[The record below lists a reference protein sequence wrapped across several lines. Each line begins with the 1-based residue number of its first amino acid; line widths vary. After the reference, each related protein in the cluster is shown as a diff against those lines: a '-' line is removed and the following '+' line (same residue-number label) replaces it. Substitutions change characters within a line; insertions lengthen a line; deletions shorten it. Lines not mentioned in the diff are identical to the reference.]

1 VLIGTV
7 LLAAGGLW
15 LNRYG
20 LPPRVAAW
28 LPKPLAGRLSLMSR
42 KSEPAATAEA
52 PYYWGQR
59 AAEVDTATPRPGG
72 PLLDEAARRLIA
84 LPYCECKIRQRVEV
98 MGQQLAGAGNY
109 AQLATADIDRTRV
122 RWELKFQVGDRLA
135 SVQQVNDGRFFWS
148 RYDLPGRQTLGRVD
162 LRTLRDVQQRETS
175 IPPEAALRSWLAL
188 GGLSRLMQ
196 GLSDHFELGW
206 AQPRVVETTPVWVLV
221 GTWKPAALAR
231 LVPAAQSLIE
241 QRRPVPIDRLPAH
254 LPDLVVV
261 VLSRDPR
268 LPLFPYRVEYRRSRD
283 GLIRG
288 TEPPAAAPG
297 RESGR
302 DSGRSP
308 GNASANGGAGQ
319 GATGQGATGQGATGQ
334 SATGQGGNAADVSDV
349 SDESAGGGAGGSGA
363 GGSGAGGA
371 AQRGPDTAGGP
382 GFSDDPLQS
391 QRLENT
397 SELAVLDL
405 FEVNIE
411 TPPDPQGFVFQPP
424 ADQQA
429 MDETD
434 RFLAPWLATL
444 PPAS

>member
-1 VLIGTV
+1 MRNNLPSFRAVLMGTV
-7 LLAAGGLW
+7 LVAGFGFW
-15 LNRYG
+15 LIRQG
-20 LPPRVAAW
+20 VPPKVAAW
-28 LPKPLAGRLSLMSR
+28 LPKPVAGRLSLMSH
-42 KSEPAATAEA
+42 KSEPAGGSDS
-52 PYYWGQR
+52 PYFWGQQ
-59 AAEVDTATPRPGG
+59 AAAVDAATPRPGG
-72 PLLDEAARRLIA
+72 PLLDEAARRLVA
-84 LPYCECKIRQRVEV
+84 LPHCECKIRQRIEL
-98 MGQQLAGAGNY
+98 MGQQLAGAGSY
-109 AQLATADIDRTRV
+109 AQLATTEVDRTRV

-148 RYDLPGRQTLGRVD
+148 RFDLPGRQSLGRVD
-162 LRTLRDVQQRETS
+162 LRTLREVQQRESS

-188 GGLSRLMQ
+188 GGLSRLLQ

-231 LVPAAQSLIE
+231 LVPASQPLIE
-241 QRRPVPIDRLPAH
+241 QHRPVPIDRLPAH

-283 GLIRG
+283 GMIRG
-288 TEPPAAAPG
+288 TEPLVAVTKEG
-297 RESGR
+297 VRDKGERVDSETDNGER
-302 DSGRSP
+302 DSGASKSGDSRDSGSQENGKLARAGERS
-308 GNASANGGAGQ
+308 GGPEKA
-319 GATGQGATGQGATGQ
+319 
-334 SATGQGGNAADVSDV
+334 
-349 SDESAGGGAGGSGA
+349 
-363 GGSGAGGA
+363 
-371 AQRGPDTAGGP
+371 GP

-397 SELAVLDL
+397 AELAVLDL

-429 MDETD
+429 LDETD
-434 RFLAPWLATL
+434 RFLAPWLAAL

>member
-1 VLIGTV
+1 MGTV
-7 LLAAGGLW
+7 LVAGFGFW
-15 LNRYG
+15 LFRQG
-20 LPPRVAAW
+20 VPPKVAAW
-28 LPKPLAGRLSLMSR
+28 LPKTVAGRFSLMSR
-42 KSEPAATAEA
+42 KSEPVGGKDSPYFWGQQAAAVDAAT
-52 PYYWGQR
+52 PL
-59 AAEVDTATPRPGG
+59 PGG
-72 PLLDEAARRLIA
+72 PLLDEAARRLVA
-84 LPYCECKIRQRVEV
+84 LPHCECKIRQRVEL

-109 AQLATADIDRTRV
+109 AQLSTTEVDRTRV

-148 RYDLPGRQTLGRVD
+148 RFDLPGRQSLGRVD
-162 LRTLRDVQQRETS
+162 LRTLREVQQRESS

-188 GGLSRLMQ
+188 GGLSRLLQ

-231 LVPAAQSLIE
+231 LVPASQPLIE
-241 QRRPVPIDRLPAH
+241 QHRPVPIDRLPSH

-283 GLIRG
+283 GMIRG
-288 TEPPAAAPG
+288 TEPLVAATSDNDLSDN
-297 RESGR
+297 RKSDNDSR
-302 DSGRSP
+302 DNGKPTRAGERS
-308 GNASANGGAGQ
+308 GGAGK
-319 GATGQGATGQGATGQ
+319 A
-334 SATGQGGNAADVSDV
+334 V
-349 SDESAGGGAGGSGA
+349 
-363 GGSGAGGA
+363 
-371 AQRGPDTAGGP
+371 P

-397 SELAVLDL
+397 AELAVLDL

-429 MDETD
+429 LDETD
-434 RFLAPWLATL
+434 RFLAPWLAAL